1 MKEKTRLI
9 LQNIKERVSR
19 VSALSLLYDTCK
31 LAGSEL
37 NAPMRIAITG
47 EIKTGKSTL
56 LNAFMGSEI
65 VPTAVEVMTYN
76 INWFHH
82 VSCSPNGK
90 ECFVVHYL
98 DGTIDTNPLE
108 EIASFVG
115 YSEDKTELINSI
127 DWVDA
132 YVNQPLLEKFDLI
145 DTPGL
150 GSLLGN
156 DSKHTKDL
164 LTTNTNRPDAIIYLV
179 NQEFKDTD
187 INAIE
192 EFHATTNLM
201 SGISAIA
208 AFTRVDE
215 MNGLHNDAS
224 ANIGRAKTE
233 NSNIRYNF
241 AEIYSI
247 AALPAVAS
255 WKLNDEEIDALCE
268 LKKIP
273 NLPTLLAN
281 KQSFQN
287 SDWKSN
293 KLRNS
298 LLDKLTIKG
307 IKLVVNYFLNNPSAT
322 NEDCRKYL
330 YDFSR
335 VKELEQVIITR
346 FGERAD
352 FHKSNRVLAML
363 RKACNTLSKNKQ
375 LVGTDKQ
382 ILKQVLDLI
391 KQSEI
396 ELHKTYADYYLLSD
410 YYNQETYIEEE
421 EWERVKRLLG
431 ECGKSIHDRLD
442 LPLNA
447 TDDEIKDA
455 HLQEMK
461 YWQNKHNKAKILG
474 NPTIQKHTETILN
487 VLQNQLNL

>member
-1 MKEKTRLI
+1 MKEKTRLT
-9 LQNIKERVSR
+9 LREIKERVGK

-31 LAGSEL
+31 LAEGEL

-56 LNAFMGSEI
+56 LNAFMGREV

-82 VSCSPNGK
+82 VGCSPNGK

-98 DGTIDTNPLE
+98 DGTSETRPLE

-115 YSEDKTELINSI
+115 YNEDKTELINSI

-179 NQEFKDTD
+179 YQVFKDTD

-215 MNGLHNDAS
+215 MNGLHSDARH
-224 ANIGRAKTE
+224 NICRAKEE

-247 AALPAVAS
+247 AALPAIAS
-255 WKLNDEEIDALCE
+255 WKLNNEEIDALCE
-268 LKKIP
+268 LKNIP

-287 SDWKSN
+287 SEWKSN
-293 KLRNS
+293 ELRNE
-298 LLDKLTIKG
+298 LLNKLTIKG
-307 IKLVVNYFLNNPSAT
+307 IKLVVNYFLNNPTAT
-322 NEDCRKYL
+322 NKDCRKYL
-330 YDFSR
+330 YDFSK

-352 FHKSNRVLAML
+352 FHKSNRVLAEL

-375 LVGTDKQ
+375 LVSTDRQ
-382 ILKQVLDLI
+382 LLQQVQSLI
-391 KQSEI
+391 QQFEI
-396 ELHKTYADYYLLSD
+396 ELHRQYAEYYLLSD
-410 YYNQETYIEEE
+410 YYNQETYFEED
-421 EWERVKRLLG
+421 EWERIKRLLG
-431 ECGKSIHDRLD
+431 ECGKSIYERLG

-447 TDDEIKDA
+447 TDDIKKA
-455 HLQEMK
+455 YSQEVE
-461 YWQNKHNKAKILG
+461 YWQNKFRRAKVLG
-474 NPTIQKHTETILN
+474 KPIVQQKSEIILN
-487 VLQNQLNL
+487 VLQNLLDK

>member
-1 MKEKTRLI
+1 MKEKTRLT
-9 LQNIKERVSR
+9 LRDIKERVSR
-19 VSALSLLYDTCK
+19 VSALSPLYDTCK
-31 LAGSEL
+31 MAESEL
-37 NAPMRIAITG
+37 NTPMRIAITG

-56 LNAFMGSEI
+56 LNAFMGRDI

-82 VSCSPNGK
+82 VDRSPNGK

-98 DGTIDTNPLE
+98 DGTADTHSLE

-115 YSEDKTELINSI
+115 YGEDKTELINSI

-150 GSLLGN
+150 GSLLGT

-164 LTTNTNRPDAIIYLV
+164 LTTDANRPDAIIYLIYKV
-179 NQEFKDTD
+179 FKNTD
-187 INAIE
+187 IIVIGN
-192 EFHATTNLM
+192 FHKATGLL
-201 SGISAIA
+201 SGINSIA
-208 AFTRVDE
+208 AFTRIDE
-215 MNGLHNDAS
+215 MNGHHEAAKKNIFS
-224 ANIGRAKTE
+224 AKQNAQIG
-233 NSNIRYNF
+233 YNF
-241 AEIYSI
+241 ADFYSI
-247 AALPAVAS
+247 AALPAIAARSVS
-255 WKLNDEEIDALCE
+255 SIEIESLRE
-268 LKKIP
+268 LAKQT
-273 NLPTLLAN
+273 NVETLLSN
-281 KQSFQN
+281 DIYFIN
-287 SDWKSN
+287 SEWEN
-293 KLRNS
+293 IELRS
-298 LLDKLTIKG
+298 RLLDKLSIKG
-307 IKLVVNYFLNNPSAT
+307 IELVVNYFLNNPTAT

-410 YYNQETYIEEE
+410 YYNQETYFEEE

-455 HLQEMK
+455 HLQEVK